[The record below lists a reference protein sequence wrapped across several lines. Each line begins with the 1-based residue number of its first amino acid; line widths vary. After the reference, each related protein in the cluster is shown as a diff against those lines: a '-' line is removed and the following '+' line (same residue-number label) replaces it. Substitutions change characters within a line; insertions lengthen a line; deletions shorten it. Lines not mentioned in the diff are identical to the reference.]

1 MSTFYLNVELVEKKP
16 PTKALPP
23 GCRRQVTF
31 IIRVPLIGKFLFG
44 GLYLLTLLS
53 PPLSLSLSLS
63 VALSLQPERILN
75 DTIPYILAAV
85 SLAAKSG
92 KKENGAGSRGGAG
105 KNSFGKNCLHELAAI
120 ATGRCC
126 LSSLITPIG
135 KIIAPSS
142 SRW

>member
-16 PTKALPP
+16 PTKALPL

-44 GLYLLTLLS
+44 RLYLLTLSS
-53 PPLSLSLSLS
+53 PPFLSLSLSLSLS
-63 VALSLQPERILN
+63 VSLSLCLHPERILN

-92 KKENGAGSRGGAG
+92 KKENGAGSRGGA
-105 KNSFGKNCLHELAAI
+105 
-120 ATGRCC
+120 R
-126 LSSLITPIG
+126 
-135 KIIAPSS
+135 
-142 SRW
+142 

>member
-53 PPLSLSLSLS
+53 PPLSLSLSLCRS
-63 VALSLQPERILN
+63 VPPTREDFKRYYPIHFSRRF
-75 DTIPYILAAV
+75 
-85 SLAAKSG
+85 
-92 KKENGAGSRGGAG
+92 SRG
-105 KNSFGKNCLHELAAI
+105 
-120 ATGRCC
+120 
-126 LSSLITPIG
+126 
-135 KIIAPSS
+135 
-142 SRW
+142 